1 MMFTGIVREL
11 GRVDDV
17 ERNEA
22 GARLRISGAVASKL
36 ATGDSVSVE
45 GACLTVAGLD
55 RGAFEAD
62 VMNQTLSLTTL
73 GELTAGDPVNLEPAL
88 RAGEPLGGHIVQGH
102 VDGVAEV
109 VSAADD
115 GIARRLGVRVP
126 DGLERYAVEH
136 GSVTLAG
143 VSLTVA
149 AVDGDRLEV
158 SLIPE
163 TLERTTLRAATEG
176 KKLNVELDVLAR
188 YVERLLGFRDE
199 GSTG

>member
-1 MMFTGIVREL
+1 MFTGIVREL

-176 KKLNVELDVLAR
+176 KKLNLELDVLAR
-188 YVERLLGFRDE
+188 YVERLLGFRGE

>member
-22 GARLRISGAVASKL
+22 GARLRISGAVAAKL

-55 RGAFEAD
+55 GGAFEAD

-176 KKLNVELDVLAR
+176 KKLNLELDVLAR

>member
-1 MMFTGIVREL
+1 MFTGIVREL

-45 GACLTVAGLD
+45 GACLTVTGLAG
-55 RGAFEAD
+55 GAFEAD

-88 RAGEPLGGHIVQGH
+88 RAGEPLGGHIVHGH

-176 KKLNVELDVLAR
+176 KKLNLELDVLAR
-188 YVERLLGFRDE
+188 YVERLLGFRGE
-199 GSTG
+199 GSTR